1 MRDHFT
7 MQHSR
12 HTERS
17 DAPRDG
23 RVVLFV
29 NDHDRARMEALESIG
44 GKVVGWVDGFYR
56 VQMGEKHGR

>member
-1 MRDHFT
+1 

-12 HTERS
+12 HTKLGG
-17 DAPRDG
+17 APRDG

-29 NDHDRARMEALESIG
+29 DDHDKVRMKALEAVG

-56 VQMGEKHGR
+56 VQMGERHGR